1 MAPSCK
7 IFPEVLPQQ
16 IRQNPK
22 LSAEVRMYDLLKE
35 QLGFGWTVFYD
46 VAWLGLTHPDQG
58 PRDGQ
63 IDFIVAHPKKGVL
76 LIEVKGGRIRFDGP
90 SQQWISRDR
99 HGEDHEIAPFAQV
112 RSSKYGLLNK
122 LKSLPAL
129 RGKWIQL
136 SHSVCFPGSVRPQ
149 HAVTPESLPEII
161 IGSDDLNQLQS
172 RVEDILQF
180 SHGQDGQSFE
190 HGELIVSELTRS
202 IARSVE
208 LPNPLAV
215 QSADEHQQMIRLT
228 ESQMMI
234 LSLLKKVRRAA
245 IGGAAGSGKTFLAVE
260 KARRLAGEGFDTLLA
275 CYTKP
280 LSEFLKTL
288 IGDTPNLDVL
298 TVEELAKR
306 ETGGTG
312 SDPLALFDAIG
323 ESDKR
328 PYDAIVVDEGQDLN
342 SDWWLALE
350 GCLREGK
357 ESVFYVFHDTH
368 QTLFSGGGVLPDGM
382 TEYPLE
388 ENVRN
393 TQAICDMLHEH
404 YRGDVPINARGPAGR
419 SVEPITYSTE
429 HELQQKLGKTI
440 NKLLNIERLQ
450 PKDLVILT
458 PRRIDRSAL
467 SRVKL
472 SGNLQLVVTEPAQ
485 RSREIQFASIDQF
498 KGLERA
504 AVIVVELDDSMPGD
518 EDHWHALC
526 YVAFSRPRHHLVLM
540 GAEDTLA
547 NLARSVRGK

>member
-7 IFPEVLPQQ
+7 IYPEVLPQQ
-16 IRQNPK
+16 VRRNPK
-22 LSAEVRMYDLLKE
+22 LSSEVLIYDLLKE
-35 QLGFGWTVFYD
+35 HLGFGWTVFYD
-46 VAWLGLTHPDQG
+46 VAWLGLTRPDQG

-90 SQQWISRDR
+90 LQQWISKDR
-99 HGEDHEIAPFAQV
+99 HGEDHDIHPFAQV
-112 RSSKYGLLNK
+112 RRSKHGMLEK
-122 LKSLPAL
+122 LRSLPSL

-136 SHSVCFPGSVRPQ
+136 SHSVCFPSCARPH

-161 IGSDDLNQLQS
+161 IGSDDLTQLQN
-172 RVEDILQF
+172 RIEEILQF

-190 HGELIVSELTRS
+190 HGELIVSELDRL

-215 QSADEHQQMIRLT
+215 QSADEHLQMIRLT

-260 KARRLAGEGFDTLLA
+260 KARRLAMEGFDTLLA
-275 CYTKP
+275 CYTEP
-280 LSEFLKTL
+280 LAIFLKNL
-288 IGDTPNLDVL
+288 VRDTQNLDVL
-298 TVEELAKR
+298 TVDELAERK
-306 ETGGTG
+306 TGGVG

-323 ESDKR
+323 ESLER

-350 GCLREGK
+350 SCLREGK
-357 ESVFYVFHDTH
+357 DSVFYVFHDTH

-393 TQAICDMLHEH
+393 TQAICETLHEH
-404 YRGDVPINARGPAGR
+404 YRGDVPITARGPAGR
-419 SVEPITYSTE
+419 NVESFSCSSE
-429 HELQQKLGKTI
+429 HELQQLLGKTI
-440 NKLLNIERLQ
+440 NRLLNVERLR
-450 PKDLVILT
+450 PKDLVVLT
-458 PRRIDRSAL
+458 PRRIDQSAL
-467 SRVKL
+467 TRIKL
-472 SGNLQLVVTEPAQ
+472 SGNLQLVVGEPEPK
-485 RSREIQFASIDQF
+485 SREIQFASIDQF
-498 KGLERA
+498 KGLERG
-504 AVIVVELDDSMPGD
+504 AVIVVELDDTMPGD

-526 YVAFSRPRHHLVLM
+526 YVAFSRPRHHLILM
-540 GAEDTLA
+540 GSEDVLA
-547 NLARSVRGK
+547 SLAHTIKVK